1 MREIGEGSKVYLTL
15 EYKRYII
22 IGEDNNT
29 MINKIK
35 NKNQIETKRI
45 PGVTS
50 WSTCRGV
57 DVLLHL
63 VFLLVFLLEV
73 II

>member
-1 MREIGEGSKVYLTL
+1 
-15 EYKRYII
+15 
-22 IGEDNNT
+22 

-45 PGVTS
+45 PGVIVACPVVGAS
-50 WSTCRGV
+50 I
-57 DVLLHL
+57 LLRS
-63 VFLLVFLLEV
+63 VFLLVFLFEV